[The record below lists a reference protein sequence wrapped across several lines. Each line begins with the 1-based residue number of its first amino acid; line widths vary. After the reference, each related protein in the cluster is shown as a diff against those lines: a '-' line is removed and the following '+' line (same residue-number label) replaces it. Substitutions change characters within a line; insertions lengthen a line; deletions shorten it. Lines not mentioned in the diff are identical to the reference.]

1 MLLQKPVFRGFGACL
16 KRVLFACVSF
26 MIFVFGGINFAHA
39 DETYPFS
46 ITTTTLPSGNNTFTF
61 KMSAEGTFYVDCG
74 TDGTLSGT
82 IGVSGN
88 TITRTTTGYS
98 SYACSYTSG
107 GVKTIRFGGTAV
119 AYSPDT
125 LYPAISFMNNHRI
138 ASLSGDLSALFP
150 VSDNNIPTFNQT
162 FYGCTS
168 LTSIPSTLFSFGGN
182 DVPAQEEMFFGT
194 FAECTGLKSIPS
206 GLFSHIV
213 SGASYAFATTFMG
226 CSGLGT
232 DSDVVAIPA
241 DLFSF
246 GGNDVSGETGM
257 FSQTFEGCE
266 GLKSIPSGLFSHV
279 ISSAEAMFS
288 STFADCANLGT
299 DSDVVAIPNDLF
311 SFGGNNVSGQDEM
324 FMSTFVN
331 CTGLKSI
338 PSGLFSH
345 VTSGAVDMFN
355 RTFAGCE
362 GLNGNGDSN
371 QNFIPP
377 SLFEGLINESNPSQ
391 SPYETDM
398 MDYIFYDTTLRTRCP
413 ENYYQFITGYEDYWD
428 GHVSCKP
435 CPEGKT
441 SSEGSTSI
449 DQCIEPEEI
458 DDPKTPAEITYPFS
472 ITTTELSDKN
482 FQFRIFA
489 AGTFYVDCGTG
500 GTLTSDASPSDISGN
515 SEGGFII
522 NRSNV
527 GASSENRGKVYTC
540 SYSDTN
546 SKTIQFGG
554 QATGYFSD
562 FQVIGFN
569 ITAPSLTEGR
579 DANVKKISSISGSL
593 GQIFGTIENP
603 TTGYSGQPKF
613 SRTFSWAINM
623 TGTTE
628 SISDPNNSGMNYAL
642 PPTLFSGISGDPAI
656 GMFMQTFHGCSGL
669 TGTIPSTLFSGISGD
684 PAEGMFEQTFYG
696 CSGLTGSIPSTLFSG
711 ISGDPAKDMFDSTFF
726 GCSGLTGSIPST
738 LFSGISGDPAEG
750 MFAFTFN
757 GCSSLT
763 GSIPSGLFGNID
775 GDPAKQMFYYTF
787 SGCSGLTGTNIP
799 DEDNQDKKY
808 AIPPTLFGNLTGAP
822 AERMFSTTFGGCSNL
837 TGTIPP
843 TLFGNL
849 TGAPAEYMF
858 YYTFGGCSGLTGSI
872 PSGLFGNID
881 GTPAKNMFNAT
892 FRGCSN
898 LTEFGDT
905 TYVPWT
911 FLNTITDNN
920 EIQNQATDMFFG
932 TPLNKPCPA
941 DTYDVTRDQ
950 FNDAGRPWC
959 KPCPPDTHS
968 PDGSDGPEDC
978 VAGNILTYN
987 CGIATGDSWSDGNPY
1002 TAGAL
1007 VPMPETINEHCNA
1020 SDLGRIFT
1028 GWICNDNIVPD
1039 SNNQIVMP
1047 GEPVTC
1053 VARWDECDT
1062 VNSYYWSNET
1072 EQCEPGYEI
1081 TLDNH
1086 FECFEW
1092 DTAPIPNK
1100 LYTIKNNGVYIDA
1113 GRTQK
1118 MEPQIDGEG
1127 GQYPIQ
1133 LPTATFVFVRDTQTN
1148 IPTNPDPF
1156 GEAYDVSVL
1165 DNLNVSA
1172 VCTGFGPNAE
1182 QKQIDLNGYITEFA
1196 SNSAINYDDNN
1207 TWGANWRC
1215 SSQSLGN
1222 VPEIVGY
1229 IGRWYDNVNGDG
1241 NAVTQTICD
1250 FNYLGTN
1257 PECSKEDIVYAKWMP
1272 KHYSVTYTDGS
1283 TNYVDAYDSE
1293 TGEGGATFDAPYEA
1307 LSLSDTGIVPADG
1320 YVFAGWTMDPEP
1332 QFEDG
1337 VLQNEFTG
1345 YEYWKNVDNLTVYAA
1360 YTCADGYSLNK
1371 NGECEKTRTVTY
1383 DCNNGKASQ
1392 TVSYINGQTV
1402 IPDITCDVPGDNDEY
1417 EFAGWYCSYGTGYIT
1432 LSIADSGDYGVT
1444 NAHENFVY
1452 WSGMPGDGFNI
1463 EQDVE
1468 CIAIWQKKR
1477 IECPNYGYQWKYV
1490 LNAPVDTQLADDY
1503 IDTNVS
1509 SYDYGSANDFT
1520 MNFTYGIVYAYSS
1533 CNTTQGV
1540 PGLVGEPDKNS
1551 YGNHCWCQVRA
1562 MSGSSNISF
1571 GDDIATWIY
1580 LESEDSCSETCRER
1594 CEEEAAKTSKGW
1606 LGDNDMSFREILYTH
1621 DLCNYRIDYDCGD
1634 GVVSNINVV
1643 TGLNYELSTPASVC
1657 QIPTGYVVDEDG
1669 DDVIGGGWICNAEHA
1684 NSFENQRLGIPDVL
1698 GNNGDVW
1705 TSYDN
1710 YMCQIQ
1716 LECDTDNG
1724 YYPKN
1729 GVCVNDYGITYTSS
1743 IPAGVTVNGM
1753 PDPLTVE
1760 VPAGTEYTLAPL
1772 PTATGYNITGW
1783 DCGSNVTVSAN
1794 NTITMPSTGI
1804 TCSLVWGC
1812 DTANGYRL
1820 VNGKCSNT
1828 YSVVYSCG
1836 DASGG
1841 APTTNTYAVYG
1852 GQFTPANNT
1861 CDVPNGAVFN
1871 GWKVSGTNDI
1881 RNGRFTWN
1889 YTEDK
1894 IFTAVWECDSVRGY
1908 QWNLAHD
1915 ACVFVCDT
1923 GKWLHIGNEKMC
1935 LYDYKPSFPALAVQ
1949 IQEETYYL
1957 RMESGIEDLKINDH
1971 SNKKFKIERD
1981 GTIYNVSDVSTKV
1994 VEVVSVP
2001 ETK

>member
-1 MLLQKPVFRGFGACL
+1 M
-16 KRVLFACVSF
+16 FA
-26 MIFVFGGINFAHA
+26 
-39 DETYPFS
+39 
-46 ITTTTLPSGNNTFTF
+46 FTF
-61 KMSAEGTFYVDCG
+61 
-74 TDGTLSGT
+74 
-82 IGVSGN
+82 N
-88 TITRTTTGYS
+88 
-98 SYACSYTSG
+98 
-107 GVKTIRFGGTAV
+107 
-119 AYSPDT
+119 
-125 LYPAISFMNNHRI
+125 
-138 ASLSGDLSALFP
+138 
-150 VSDNNIPTFNQT
+150 
-162 FYGCTS
+162 
-168 LTSIPSTLFSFGGN
+168 
-182 DVPAQEEMFFGT
+182 
-194 FAECTGLKSIPS
+194 
-206 GLFSHIV
+206 
-213 SGASYAFATTFMG
+213 
-226 CSGLGT
+226 
-232 DSDVVAIPA
+232 
-241 DLFSF
+241 
-246 GGNDVSGETGM
+246 
-257 FSQTFEGCE
+257 
-266 GLKSIPSGLFSHV
+266 
-279 ISSAEAMFS
+279 
-288 STFADCANLGT
+288 
-299 DSDVVAIPNDLF
+299 
-311 SFGGNNVSGQDEM
+311 
-324 FMSTFVN
+324 
-331 CTGLKSI
+331 
-338 PSGLFSH
+338 
-345 VTSGAVDMFN
+345 
-355 RTFAGCE
+355 
-362 GLNGNGDSN
+362 
-371 QNFIPP
+371 
-377 SLFEGLINESNPSQ
+377 
-391 SPYETDM
+391 
-398 MDYIFYDTTLRTRCP
+398 
-413 ENYYQFITGYEDYWD
+413 
-428 GHVSCKP
+428 
-435 CPEGKT
+435 
-441 SSEGSTSI
+441 
-449 DQCIEPEEI
+449 
-458 DDPKTPAEITYPFS
+458 
-472 ITTTELSDKN
+472 
-482 FQFRIFA
+482 
-489 AGTFYVDCGTG
+489 
-500 GTLTSDASPSDISGN
+500 
-515 SEGGFII
+515 
-522 NRSNV
+522 
-527 GASSENRGKVYTC
+527 
-540 SYSDTN
+540 
-546 SKTIQFGG
+546 
-554 QATGYFSD
+554 
-562 FQVIGFN
+562 
-569 ITAPSLTEGR
+569 
-579 DANVKKISSISGSL
+579 
-593 GQIFGTIENP
+593 
-603 TTGYSGQPKF
+603 
-613 SRTFSWAINM
+613 
-623 TGTTE
+623 
-628 SISDPNNSGMNYAL
+628 
-642 PPTLFSGISGDPAI
+642 
-656 GMFMQTFHGCSGL
+656 
-669 TGTIPSTLFSGISGD
+669 
-684 PAEGMFEQTFYG
+684 G
-696 CSGLTGSIPSTLFSG
+696 CSGLTGSIPEDLFSG
-711 ISGDPAKDMFDSTFF
+711 IDGDPAKEMFYATFQSCSSLTGSIPEDLF
-726 GCSGLTGSIPST
+726 SGIDGAPAVNMFNGTFGGCSGLTGSIPGDLFSGIDGDPAKQMFYATFNGCSGLTGTIPST

-822 AERMFSTTFGGCSNL
+822 AERMFSTTFGGCSNLTGTIPPTLFGNLTGAPAEYMFYYTFGGCSGL

-1783 DCGSNVTVSAN
+1783 DCGEDAPVTNNTITMPSTGIACSLVWNCDTTHGYYLENGVCVNDYGITYTSSIPAGVTVNGMPDPLTVEVPAGTEYTLAPLPTATGYNITGWDCGSNVTVSAN